1 MRYPHRRQLL
11 LGDTE
16 QGLRIGLPFNGW
28 LEVPDPAVLPKCI
41 LCHLKLTSR
50 FTKSQWEQSFHRYI
64 ASAGTAQLIHVQIDD

>member
-11 LGDTE
+11 LCDTE

-50 FTKSQWEQSFHRYI
+50 FTKSQGKSFHRYI
-64 ASAGTAQLIHVQIDD
+64 ASAGTAQLIHLQIDD

>member
-11 LGDTE
+11 LCDTE

-50 FTKSQWEQSFHRYI
+50 FTKSQGKSFHRYI
-64 ASAGTAQLIHVQIDD
+64 ASAGTAQLIHVQIED